1 MDILTAH
8 AADLLAA
15 VDSQAIDTS
24 RYEEMSLADL
34 PRGASATVAGVSPS
48 ALAEDGDL
56 VRRLI
61 EIGFVAGEPV
71 RVVAHGVPGREP
83 VAVRLGTSTFALR
96 RFEAQYVRVYRE
108 GAPRS

>member
-1 MDILTAH
+1 MDILTAR

-15 VDSQAIDTS
+15 VDSPEIDTS
-24 RYEEMSLADL
+24 RQISLADL
-34 PRGASATVAGVSPS
+34 PRGASATVVGVLPS
-48 ALAEDGDL
+48 SMAEDRDL

-96 RFEAQYVRVYRE
+96 RFEAEYVRVYRE
-108 GAPRS
+108 GAARS